1 MLSKYTTLQHRPRQT
16 ARHRHGRAVGFQTNR
31 RFPRH
36 TLRHRH
42 LLRRHEAFG
51 STTWSD
57 SDETPRPPKRGDL
70 IAGRYELVDSL
81 GSGGFGEVW
90 RAVKLVQPCQTVAI
104 KLLHVW
110 RLTDPEALRRFE
122 REAKVLALAKHD
134 HVVAIHEFG
143 VSEGRHYI
151 VMEFVEGK
159 TLRQYLDTCHAE
171 KTKPRISWVQDVFA
185 QICDAVASM
194 HTSQTVGP
202 IVHRDLKPEN
212 VMILEDSH
220 HRPIVKLLDFGLARL
235 GERDMTCT
243 GARAGTPEYM
253 APEQQMGKTAEIS
266 ERSDVFSLAVMLIE
280 LLTLKSMPRPTYMWW
295 ALAIFSQ
302 RAVRSALHCL
312 PAVVPEKVLGVLAE
326 CLEMDP
332 VYRPAN
338 ARDLHAKLHQAWI
351 PSAAPVRFVHTVKR
365 RLLYHMHHKPRY
377 ARQTLF
383 WMMLMVAIILTKY
396 LS

>member
-1 MLSKYTTLQHRPRQT
+1 MPTKYTALKHRTRQT
-16 ARHRHGRAVGFQTNR
+16 APRGYAQAVDLKTTQRSPRLGHLHWQLGRQHGMVGSR
-31 RFPRH
+31 P
-36 TLRHRH
+36 
-42 LLRRHEAFG
+42 
-51 STTWSD
+51 WSD
-57 SDETPRPPKRGDL
+57 SDETPRPPKRGDC
-70 IAGRYELVDSL
+70 IARRYELIDSL

-90 RAVKLVQPCQTVAI
+90 RALTLVEPRQTVAM

-110 RLTDPEALRRFE
+110 RLTDPDALRRFE
-122 REAKVLALAKHD
+122 REARVLALAKHD

-171 KTKPRISWVQDVFA
+171 NTKLTISWAREVFV
-185 QICDAVASM
+185 QICDAVAAM
-194 HTSQTVGP
+194 HTGQTAGP

-212 VMILEDSH
+212 VMILEDSN

-235 GERDMTCT
+235 GERDMTRT

-266 ERSDVFSLAVMLIE
+266 EQSDVFSLAVMFIE
-280 LLTLKSMPRPTYMWW
+280 LLTLKSMPRPTHMWW

-332 VYRPAN
+332 VHRPAN
-338 ARDLHAKLHQAWI
+338 ARDLQDKLQEAWM
-351 PSAAPVRFVHTVKR
+351 PSAAPVRFVYTVKR
-365 RLLYHMHHKPRY
+365 RLLYQAYHKPRY
-377 ARQTLF
+377 ARRTLF
-383 WMMLMVAIILTKY
+383 WMMLMVAIILAKY